1 MRLLIAVCVMW
12 IGLATSNADS
22 SQRLQKMEQIMKDL
36 TKQLVTQQFYVEE
49 RIRSDGDSGELKS
62 FTLVSLIVTMHEY
75 KLESLI
81 LVCFALQTEHANL
94 FYLFLFNT

>member
-1 MRLLIAVCVMW
+1 
-12 IGLATSNADS
+12 
-22 SQRLQKMEQIMKDL
+22 MEQIMKDL

-94 FYLFLFNT
+94 FTCSFLTLKTVGIHIDNEK

>member
-1 MRLLIAVCVMW
+1 
-12 IGLATSNADS
+12 
-22 SQRLQKMEQIMKDL
+22 MEQIMKDL

-62 FTLVSLIVTMHEY
+62 LTLVSLIVTMHEY
-75 KLESLI
+75 KLESMI

>member
-1 MRLLIAVCVMW
+1 
-12 IGLATSNADS
+12 
-22 SQRLQKMEQIMKDL
+22 MKDL

-81 LVCFALQTEHANL
+81 LVYFALQTEHANL
-94 FYLFLFNT
+94 FYLSLFNT